1 MKNVNNA
8 IKMHVPNVE
17 KDFIMT
23 IKQKIMKHV
32 LVKLRVVQNV
42 KLMVA
47 FVMNANKNKTLI
59 FTWNKENAKEFAQ
72 ILSF

>member
-1 MKNVNNA
+1 
-8 IKMHVPNVE
+8 
-17 KDFIMT
+17 MT

-47 FVMNANKNKTLI
+47 FVMNANKNKALT
-59 FTWNKENAKEFAQ
+59 FT
-72 ILSF
+72 

>member
-1 MKNVNNA
+1 MKIHLVKNVNNA

-47 FVMNANKNKTLI
+47 FVMNANKNKALI
-59 FTWNKENAKEFAQ
+59 FT
-72 ILSF
+72 

>member
-1 MKNVNNA
+1 VNTRLAISVKSVIKKNA
-8 IKMHVPNVE
+8 PNKE

-47 FVMNANKNKTLI
+47 FVMNANKNMALTFNWI
-59 FTWNKENAKEFAQ
+59 KENAKEVV
-72 ILSF
+72 

>member
-1 MKNVNNA
+1 MNTRLAISVKSVIKKNA
-8 IKMHVPNVE
+8 PNKE

-47 FVMNANKNKTLI
+47 FVMNANKNKALT
-59 FTWNKENAKEFAQ
+59 FTWIKENAKEVV
-72 ILSF
+72 